1 MANEIALGKTYVPLL
16 DEKYAA
22 EAKTSI
28 LDANEE
34 LVRVA
39 ENGKDFY
46 VPVINMDGLAQHT
59 RGGEYVEGDVSLEWK
74 LKSPDYDRSRQFNID
89 AMDNLETSGIAYG
102 RLAGEF
108 IRTKVAPEVDAVRFA
123 KYSAKAGT
131 SAEGT
136 ISDAKAFLDA
146 VATASVTLDEA
157 EVPEGERILFATSS
171 LLTPVMTM
179 ETYKSKEILSKFTSI
194 VTVPQT
200 RFYTAV
206 ELNDGKT
213 SGQEAGGYKKASTG
227 TDINFIIV
235 HIPAIIQTLKHVA
248 PKIVTPEQ
256 NQKGDNWMYSYRIYG
271 VNEVFDNKVKGIY
284 VHKKAKA

>member
-16 DEKYAA
+16 DEKYVA

-34 LVRVA
+34 VVRQA

-46 VPVINMDGLAQHT
+46 IPVLTMDGLAQHT
-59 RGGEYVEGDVSLEWK
+59 RGGEYVEGDVALEWK

-123 KYSAKAGT
+123 KYSSKAGT
-131 SAEGT
+131 TATGT
-136 ISDAKAFLDA
+136 LADADDFLGA
-146 VATASVTLDEA
+146 LSTATTTMDEA
-157 EVPEGERILFATSS
+157 EVPQDERILFATST
-171 LLTPVMTM
+171 LLNSILTL
-179 ETYKSKEILSKFTSI
+179 ETYKSREVLSKFSA
-194 VTVPQT
+194 VVSVPQS

-206 ELNDGKT
+206 TLNDGKT
-213 SGQEAGGYKKASTG
+213 SGQEAGGYKKGASA
-227 TDINFIIV
+227 TDLNFLII
-235 HIPAIIQTLKHVA
+235 HKPAVIQALKHVA
-248 PKIVTPEQ
+248 PKIVSPEQ

-284 VHKKAKA
+284 AHTKAKA